1 MLSKINNEVL
11 SHGPEALLPQN
22 LNKKWLSILQEMA
35 EDFIGSNYDLEECKK
50 PEDVADPILSVCVSE
65 LLRSQHNGKTDMS
78 IEEMLEKITIYSIS
92 LIIEAVDRESDIG
105 IEQPTLEDILHWD
118 RIIRMKKTNPKF
130 VETLEKAC
138 ILLIPEQ
145 TSSKKSIL
153 NTSKIVRQI
162 VKSIKH
168 YFGI

>member
-11 SHGPEALLPQN
+11 THGPEAVLPQN
-22 LNKKWLSILQEMA
+22 LNKKWLNILQKMA
-35 EDFIGSNYDLEECKK
+35 EDFIDSNYDLEECKK

-65 LLRSQHNGKTDMS
+65 LLISQHSNNTDIS

-92 LIIEAVDRESDIG
+92 LIMEAVDRESNIG
-105 IEQPTLEDILHWD
+105 LEKPTLEDILFWD
-118 RIIRMKKTNPKF
+118 RMIRMKKTNPKF

-145 TSSKKSIL
+145 APSKE
-153 NTSKIVRQI
+153 
-162 VKSIKH
+162 
-168 YFGI
+168 